1 MQFEQLAR
9 TQILL
14 CGIEAHICI
23 YQTAMDLW
31 LNGFHVEV
39 VVDAISSR
47 TEDSRALAVERMT
60 SQGIGG
66 TNVEM
71 ALFELLKSADHP
83 LFRSLSKL
91 IK

>member
-1 MQFEQLAR
+1 LAR

-23 YQTAMDLW
+23 YQTAMDLC
-31 LNGFHVEV
+31 LNDRHVEV

-47 TEDSRALAVERMT
+47 TQDSRELAIQRMI
-60 SQGIGG
+60 SQGIGAM
-66 TNVEM
+66 NAEM
-71 ALFELLKSADHP
+71 VLFDLLKSADHP